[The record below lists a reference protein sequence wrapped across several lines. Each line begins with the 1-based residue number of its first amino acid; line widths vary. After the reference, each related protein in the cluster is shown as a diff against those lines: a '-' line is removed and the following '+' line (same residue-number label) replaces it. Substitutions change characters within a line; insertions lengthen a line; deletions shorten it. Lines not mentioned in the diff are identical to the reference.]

1 MKLSRTVCPVRRIK
15 KGEDMVITK
24 DNKKEKINMIDDF
37 NSRLKVNLIIDKS
50 GLNQTGACLERKRL
64 HALLENALN
73 YPLIVV
79 CAGAGYGKTR
89 AVYSFLSEYEATS
102 IWLQL
107 SERDNVTTRF
117 WESYSDIMSFSQ
129 PKAGTRLKEIGFPRT
144 EEAYSK
150 YYATMSRLSSFPGKH
165 IRVFDDFHLLNNP
178 AVLRFFEQALGKCP
192 PNVSLILISRT
203 MPDFVLVNRN
213 LFERT
218 VTISEDTLCFT
229 EDEIAEYFNQ
239 INLPVMRGD
248 VRGIYDDTH
257 GWAFAINMIGRSL
270 TKERANNVCK
280 YERSAIEP
288 QPGLGTV
295 GSLGEGSPLAAMKKN
310 ILRLIEA
317 EISQTVSEPLMRF
330 LLRISLI
337 DHLAASL
344 VKLLADPE
352 LIKDME
358 SVNAYIRYDFNL
370 DTYMIHHLLRDYLR
384 RKQEQVLT
392 DKERQ
397 QTYQTAGEWCDLNG
411 YHTDA
416 LSYYE
421 KSGDYSAIARKIGSL
436 NVQMPPDMAKYA
448 LGIFENAPDE
458 VKSHNIMFPGMHIR
472 LLINTGHLDE
482 KTTALARMYAESYEA
497 RPDSFEKDFAL
508 TAIYGNWAILLMFMC
523 TYTDVY
529 DFDAYYKKMGECYN
543 KKPFKTIGSFN
554 IVPMS
559 AWASLAGTN
568 RKGAQEEYIDAISR
582 SIPYA
587 SILGK
592 GFLAGFDDL
601 ARGELCFCRGQTDDA
616 EQYLKQSVDKARAC
630 DQYLT
635 QTRALIYLMQLDFFR
650 GDFFSATG
658 KLKEMEALI
667 SEEDYGVRYT
677 MYDIAC
683 GFYYLSL
690 DRLEEMP
697 DWLKSG
703 FSPYTHPSFLEN
715 FANRVKLQYH
725 YKTHKYSALLAFI
738 ENSMEQQTILLG
750 KIELTTLKALSL
762 YRLKRRGEA
771 IAALAQAYN
780 LAESNN
786 ITVMFAKYEKDIRT
800 LTAAALKCAA
810 ASDETCAIPRKWLE
824 EINRKSAAYAKRKFK
839 NMSEYKSA
847 NNIENEIKLTKR
859 ETAILRDL
867 SDGFSRSE
875 IAVNQNIS
883 VNTVKMYINYIYDK
897 LGVYSLPKAILA
909 AVDRKLI

>member
-1 MKLSRTVCPVRRIK
+1 MIIS
-15 KGEDMVITK
+15 KGI
-24 DNKKEKINMIDDF
+24 KKEKTVND
-37 NSRLKVNLIIDKS
+37 LKTSLKTNLIPDKS
-50 GLNQTGACLERKRL
+50 NLNQTGIYLERPRL
-64 HALLENALN
+64 HALLENALDN
-73 YPLIVV
+73 PLIIV

-89 AVYSFLSEYEATS
+89 AVNSFLSVYEATS

-117 WESYSDIMSFSQ
+117 WESFSDVMSFSQ
-129 PKAGTRLKEIGFPRT
+129 PKTGARMKEIGFPRT
-144 EEAYSK
+144 EDAYLK
-150 YYATMSRLSSFPGKH
+150 YYAAMRGLASLPGKH
-165 IRVFDDFHLLNNP
+165 IRVFDDFHLLHNQ
-178 AVLRFFEQALGKCP
+178 AVLRFFEQAVNTCP
-192 PNVSLILISRT
+192 LNVAIILISRT
-203 MPDFVLVNRN
+203 MPEFILINRN
-213 LFERT
+213 LVERT
-218 VTISEDTLCFT
+218 VTISEETLCFT
-229 EDEIAEYFNQ
+229 EDEITKYFNK

-248 VRGIYDDTH
+248 VRNIYDDTR

-270 TKERANNVCK
+270 IKERANSVCK
-280 YERSAIEP
+280 YERSSIEP
-288 QPGLGTV
+288 QPNLGTV

-310 ILRLIEA
+310 IFRLIEA
-317 EISQTVSEPLMRF
+317 EISQTVSEPLRRF
-330 LLRISLI
+330 LFRISLI

-344 VKLLADPE
+344 IKLLANDSAHPTGAAYPTGTA
-352 LIKDME
+352 LVKDME

-384 RKQEQVLT
+384 QKQEQVLT
-392 DKERQ
+392 DKERK
-397 QTYQTAGEWCDLNG
+397 QTYQTAGEWCDANG

-421 KSGDYSAIARKIGSL
+421 KSGDYSAIAMKIGSL

-458 VKSHNIMFPGMHIR
+458 VKFQNTVFPGMHIR
-472 LLINTGHLDE
+472 LLINTGQLDE
-482 KTTALARMYAESYEA
+482 KAAALSDMYAEIYEA
-497 RPDSFEKDFAL
+497 RPDSFEKYFTL

-529 DFDAYYKKMGECYN
+529 NFDAYYKKMGECYN

-559 AWASLAGTN
+559 AWASLVGTN

-592 GFLAGFDDL
+592 GFLSGFDDL
-601 ARGELCFCRGQTDDA
+601 ARGELCFCRGQIDDA
-616 EQYLKQSVDKARAC
+616 EQYLKQSVDKARVC

-635 QTRALIYLMQLDFFR
+635 QTRALIYLMQLAFFR
-650 GDFFSATG
+650 GDYFTAAA
-658 KLKEMEALI
+658 KLKEMEAMI

-683 GFYYLSL
+683 GFYQLSL
-690 DRLEEMP
+690 DRYEHIP
-697 DWLKSG
+697 DWLKSD

-762 YRLKRRGEA
+762 YRLKRRSEA
-771 IAALAQAYN
+771 ITALAQAYH

-800 LTAAALKCAA
+800 LTAAALKYAA
-810 ASDETCAIPRKWLE
+810 AYGDVCAIPRKWLE

-847 NNIENEIKLTKR
+847 NNIENEITLTKR
-859 ETAILRDL
+859 ETAILKDL

-897 LGVYSLPKAILA
+897 LGVYSLPKAIRA